1 MVKLITKSFEL
12 KLKPEF
18 KLALPPVF
26 FQIPFF
32 FSKKEE
38 ISFGLVSFKAKA
50 EIF

>member
-1 MVKLITKSFEL
+1 MKLITRSFQL
-12 KLKPEF
+12 KLKPEPR
-18 KLALPPVF
+18 LALSLVF